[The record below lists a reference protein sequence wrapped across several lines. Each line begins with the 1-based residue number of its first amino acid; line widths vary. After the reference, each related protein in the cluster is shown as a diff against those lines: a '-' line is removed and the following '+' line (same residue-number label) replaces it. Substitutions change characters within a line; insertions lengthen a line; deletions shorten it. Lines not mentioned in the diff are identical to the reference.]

1 MKFFQGFFFAVG
13 IIFMSSGSC
22 HLLFW
27 HYTALFSNKEYE
39 ELSGTGTRRWDG
51 VKLFSLFLTL
61 I

>member
-1 MKFFQGFFFAVG
+1 
-13 IIFMSSGSC
+13 MSSGSC

-27 HYTALFSNKEYE
+27 HYTALFSNKEHE
-39 ELSGTGTRRWDG
+39 ELSGTETRRWDG